1 MTNRK
6 LGKRGGILDFAKIR
20 DDLNRL
26 LREDRDA
33 EAFFTTMIDLYA
45 LPSEFPGWDEARKKF
60 VPRDR
65 VLILEEAFRTE
76 MGDDRFYP
84 YIQLHEFEALLY
96 CDLSQLEKR
105 IPNSEKAIAKL
116 LTDVAGSAPED
127 INEGATTAPSK
138 RIIRQLPI
146 YERIKVRIGAPAV
159 ATIRLHTLRMECPHF
174 DDMAT

>member
-1 MTNRK
+1 MVPYDEIGWLPKWKFCSFSNRD
-6 LGKRGGILDFAKIR
+6 GQR
-20 DDLNRL
+20 
-26 LREDRDA
+26 
-33 EAFFTTMIDLYA
+33 
-45 LPSEFPGWDEARKKF
+45 S
-60 VPRDR
+60 
-65 VLILEEAFRTE
+65 VLSI
-76 MGDDRFYP
+76 Y
-84 YIQLHEFEALLY
+84 QLHEFEALLY

>member
-1 MTNRK
+1 MVWRRLYITVEGQTERKFADEILRPHLNQYSLDVRTRIVMTNRK

-84 YIQLHEFEALLY
+84 YTNCTSSRRYFIVICPSWRSVSRILRRLL
-96 CDLSQLEKR
+96 
-105 IPNSEKAIAKL
+105 PN
-116 LTDVAGSAPED
+116 
-127 INEGATTAPSK
+127 
-138 RIIRQLPI
+138 
-146 YERIKVRIGAPAV
+146 
-159 ATIRLHTLRMECPHF
+159 F
-174 DDMAT
+174 